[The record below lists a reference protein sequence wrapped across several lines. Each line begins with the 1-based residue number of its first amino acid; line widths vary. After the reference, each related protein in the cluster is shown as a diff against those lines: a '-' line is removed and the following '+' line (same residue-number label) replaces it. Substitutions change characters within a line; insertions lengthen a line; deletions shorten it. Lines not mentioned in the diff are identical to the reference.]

1 MPLSPTVVEQ
11 PVAPPPLTRGNSV
24 VSLYQSC
31 LNLIERLSGVP
42 DFEEYLNPDM
52 LQNTQAG
59 TPLGSSPNDPVNQLW
74 VLFRL
79 GSPLCCIFNGLR
91 PRELL
96 KINNTDTNLSNNN
109 ACKAAVFRFLVAC
122 RTELQFSEED
132 LFTITELY
140 QDDTNGFVK
149 VIKTV
154 SMVLDRMEEQ
164 GLLRARRT
172 TKRNSDQAKPTDNRA
187 KVVNEILETERT
199 FVQDLESLQAY
210 MRALQADGTVISPES
225 VHLIFA
231 NLNALVDFQRR
242 FLIAVETN
250 AAYSPQDQNFGQ
262 VFLQHEDAFAVY
274 EPFCA
279 NFNEA
284 SKLILSEAPKLQ
296 KMAHL
301 MEPIHGITSQLIK
314 PVQRICKYPL
324 FMHELIKLTDATF
337 PFYRDLVEG
346 QKSIKRV
353 ADRINE
359 TNRKQD
365 NHLIAQALQHKVA
378 WKEGELVS
386 DFGVLLLHDKL
397 PNPRSSSDK
406 ELEVYLFEKILLCCQ
421 ETASKKK
428 QTKPLPK
435 GAKPKPTLHLTGRIY
450 ISNIKSI
457 LPVTISGSYALHVV
471 WNVGSEEFELR
482 CRNEDQLK
490 KWNAV
495 LDKLVTEANSQK
507 ANIVSTT
514 NFIGVPPV
522 MPEQSSFYRDD
533 DDYDEDQEADED
545 DPYGDEPR
553 GYRSNSLPFGLAGQP
568 AMLGSRPR
576 AKTEDGTVPP
586 IGSWN
591 GRVASGYTAHAA
603 ANGRPAPG
611 MSLPPLPRTTSS
623 SGTAM
628 GVMSPGEYP
637 YSPPSSYPASP
648 TVSNSR
654 GSTSSNSSWQ
664 RRSNGE
670 GHSPMSETMSK
681 FMSHEGSE
689 DYTPGQ
695 PLSRNASTG
704 YSYGGSPSAPPPV
717 PPIPGQLR
725 VRAQSSPNIH
735 AAASPSWHNAPE
747 VPTPHSQH
755 HRRPSNSSGPN
766 SPTTPYSGSSFNIPA
781 VPTIP
786 SRHSS
791 PRPDPNRT
799 LRQQPSN
806 SNLSAGVPQLKIKVN
821 FLEDAYLIVVPI
833 QIGYNE
839 LVERVEKKIR
849 LCGCR
854 RSDSQPL
861 RLRYKDE
868 DNDYIIMKDDDDIS
882 LAFESCYAE
891 GVMNLHVS

>member
-1 MPLSPTVVEQ
+1 MQLAAVDQ
-11 PVAPPPLTRGNSV
+11 PPPPLTRGNSV

-42 DFEEYLNPDM
+42 DFEDYLNPEI

-59 TPLGSSPNDPVNQLW
+59 TPSGSSPNDPVNQLW

-79 GSPLCCIFNGLR
+79 GSPLACIFNGLR
-91 PRELL
+91 PKEPL
-96 KINNTDTNLSNNN
+96 KINNADNNLSNVN
-109 ACKAAVFRFLVAC
+109 ACKATVFRFLVAC
-122 RTELQFSEED
+122 RQELQFSEEN
-132 LFTITELY
+132 LFTISELY

-154 SMVLDRMEEQ
+154 SMVLDRMEDQ
-164 GLLRARRT
+164 GLLRLRR
-172 TKRNSDQAKPTDNRA
+172 TKRNSDPAKPTDNRA
-187 KVVNEILETERT
+187 KVVQEILETERS
-199 FVQDLESLQAY
+199 FVQDLENLQAY
-210 MRALQADGTVISPES
+210 MRALQAVGTVISPETI
-225 VHLIFA
+225 HLIFA

-250 AAYSPQDQNFGQ
+250 AAFPPQDQNFGQ
-262 VFLQHEDAFAVY
+262 CFSTHEEAFAVY

-324 FMHELIKLTDATF
+324 FMHELIKLTDPEF
-337 PFYRDLVEG
+337 PHYRDLVEG
-346 QKSIKRV
+346 QSAIKRV

-378 WKEGELVS
+378 WKDGEFVS
-386 DFGVLLLHDKL
+386 DFGTLLLHDKL
-397 PNPRSSSDK
+397 LNPRSASDK

-421 ETASKKK
+421 EIPQKKK
-428 QTKPLPK
+428 QPR
-435 GAKPKPTLHLTGRIY
+435 GARPKPTLHLNGRIY
-450 ISNIKSI
+450 INNIKSI
-457 LPVTISGSYALHVV
+457 LPVSAAGSYVLHVV
-471 WNVGSEEFELR
+471 WNVAAEEFELR
-482 CRNEDQLK
+482 CRNDDQLK
-490 KWNAV
+490 KWHGV

-507 ANIVSTT
+507 TNIVSTT
-514 NFIGVPPV
+514 TFIGMPT
-522 MPEQSSFYRDD
+522 MNPEQSSFYRDD
-533 DDYDEDQEADED
+533 DDYLDEDVDGDED
-545 DPYGDEPR
+545 DIYDEPR
-553 GYRSNSLPFGLAGQP
+553 YNRSNSLPFGLIPQP

-576 AKTEDGTVPP
+576 AKTEDGSVPP
-586 IGSWN
+586 VGSWN
-591 GRVASGYTAHAA
+591 GRVGGYTAHAA
-603 ANGRPAPG
+603 ANGRPSPPG

-623 SGTAM
+623 SSTAM
-628 GVMSPGEYP
+628 GVMSPGE
-637 YSPPSSYPASP
+637 
-648 TVSNSR
+648 
-654 GSTSSNSSWQ
+654 
-664 RRSNGE
+664 
-670 GHSPMSETMSK
+670 
-681 FMSHEGSE
+681 FMSHEGGE
-689 DYTPGQ
+689 DYNPGQ
-695 PLSRNASTG
+695 PLSRNASVG
-704 YSYGGSPSAPPPV
+704 YSYGATPTAPPPV

-735 AAASPSWHNAPE
+735 AAANPSWHNAPDM
-747 VPTPHSQH
+747 PTPLAH
-755 HRRPSNSSGPN
+755 HRRPSNASGPN
-766 SPTTPYSGSSFNIPA
+766 SPTTAYSSANYPNIPA

-791 PRPDPNRT
+791 PRPDVSRT

-821 FLEDAYLIVVPI
+821 FQEDAYLIVVPI

-839 LVERVEKKIR
+839 LIERVEKKIR

>member
-1 MPLSPTVVEQ
+1 MPLTPTVVEQ
-11 PVAPPPLTRGNSV
+11 PPPPPLTRGNSV

-42 DFEEYLNPDM
+42 GFEEYLNPDL

-59 TPLGSSPNDPVNQLW
+59 APSTSSPNDPVHQLW
-74 VLFRL
+74 VLFRM
-79 GSPLCCIFNGLR
+79 GSPLACIFNGLR
-91 PRELL
+91 PKDPL
-96 KINNTDTNLSNNN
+96 KINPATNLSNIN
-109 ACKAAVFRFLVAC
+109 ACKASVFHFLVAC
-122 RTELQFSEED
+122 RQELHFSEND
-132 LFTITELY
+132 LFSITDLFH
-140 QDDTNGFVK
+140 DDTNGFVK
-149 VIKTV
+149 VIKAV
-154 SMVLDRMEEQ
+154 SMVLDRMEDQ
-164 GLLRARRT
+164 GLLRARLT

-187 KVVNEILETERT
+187 KVVQEILETERSY
-199 FVQDLESLQAY
+199 VRDLEDLQTY
-210 MRALQADGTVISPES
+210 MRALQTDGTIISPETI
-225 VHLIFA
+225 HLIFA

-242 FLIAVETN
+242 FLIAVETH
-250 AAYSPQDQNFGQ
+250 AAFAPQDQNFGQ
-262 VFLQHEDAFAVY
+262 VFLQHEEAFAVY

-296 KMAHL
+296 KLAHL
-301 MEPIHGITSQLIK
+301 MEPIYGITSQLIK

-324 FMHELIKLTDATF
+324 FMHELIKLTDPEF
-337 PFYRDLVEG
+337 PHYRDLVEG
-346 QKSIKRV
+346 QASIKRV

-386 DFGVLLLHDKL
+386 DFGTLLLHDKL
-397 PNPRSSSDK
+397 LNPRSASDK
-406 ELEVYLFEKILLCCQ
+406 ELEVYLFEKIILFCQ
-421 ETASKKK
+421 EIVSKKK

-435 GAKPKPTLHLTGRIY
+435 GAKPKPTLHLNGRIY
-450 ISNIKSI
+450 INNIKSI
-457 LPVTISGSYALHVV
+457 LPVTVSGAYVLHLV
-471 WNVGSEEFELR
+471 WNVAADEFELR

-490 KWNAV
+490 KWHSV
-495 LDKLVTEANSQK
+495 LDKLVTEANAQK
-507 ANIVSTT
+507 TNIVSTT
-514 NFIGVPPV
+514 AFVGMPYVT
-522 MPEQSSFYRDD
+522 PEQSSFYRDD
-533 DDYDEDQEADED
+533 DDYLDDDLDGDEEDYEDQ
-545 DPYGDEPR
+545 R
-553 GYRSNSLPFGLAGQP
+553 GYRSNSLPFGLAPQP

-576 AKTEDGTVPP
+576 AKTEDGTVQPV
-586 IGSWN
+586 GSWN
-591 GRVASGYTAHAA
+591 SRTGGYTSHAA
-603 ANGRPAPG
+603 ANGRPSPG
-611 MSLPPLPRTTSS
+611 MSLPPMPRTSS
-623 SGTAM
+623 SASTTM
-628 GVMSPGEYP
+628 GLMSPGEYP

-654 GSTSSNSSWQ
+654 GSTSSSSSWQ

-670 GHSPMSETMSK
+670 GHSPMTETMSR
-681 FMSHEGSE
+681 FMSHDGSD

-704 YSYGGSPSAPPPV
+704 YSYSTSGSAPPPV
-717 PPIPGQLR
+717 PQIPGQLR

-735 AAASPSWHNAPE
+735 AAANPSWHNAPE
-747 VPTPHSQH
+747 VPTPLAH

-766 SPTTPYSGSSFNIPA
+766 SPTTPYPGSSFNIPA

-791 PRPDPNRT
+791 PRPDPSRT

-821 FLEDAYLIVVPI
+821 FQDDAYLIVVPI

-854 RSDSQPL
+854 RPDSQPL

>member
-1 MPLSPTVVEQ
+1 MPLAAVEQ
-11 PVAPPPLTRGNSV
+11 PPPPLTRGNSV

-42 DFEEYLNPDM
+42 DFEDYLNPEI

-59 TPLGSSPNDPVNQLW
+59 SPSSSGPNDPVNQLW

-79 GSPLCCIFNGLR
+79 GSPLACIFNGLR
-91 PRELL
+91 PKEPL
-96 KINNTDTNLSNNN
+96 KINNADNNLSNVN
-109 ACKAAVFRFLVAC
+109 ACKATVFRFLVAC
-122 RTELQFSEED
+122 RQELQFSEEN
-132 LFTITELY
+132 LFTISELY

-154 SMVLDRMEEQ
+154 SMVLDRMEDQ

-172 TKRNSDQAKPTDNRA
+172 KRNSDPAKPTDNRA
-187 KVVNEILETERT
+187 KVVNEILETERS
-199 FVQDLESLQAY
+199 FVQDLENLQAY
-210 MRALQADGTVISPES
+210 MRALQADGTVISPETI
-225 VHLIFA
+225 HLIFA

-242 FLIAVETN
+242 FLIAIETN
-250 AAYSPQDQNFGQ
+250 AAFPPQEQNFGQ
-262 VFLQHEDAFAVY
+262 CFLTHEEAFSVY

-324 FMHELIKLTDATF
+324 FMHELIKLTDPEF
-337 PFYRDLVEG
+337 PYYRDLVDG
-346 QKSIKRV
+346 QGAIKRV

-378 WKEGELVS
+378 WKDGEFVS
-386 DFGVLLLHDKL
+386 DFGTLLLHDKL
-397 PNPRSSSDK
+397 LNPRGSSDK

-421 ETASKKK
+421 EIPQKKK
-428 QTKPLPK
+428 QPR
-435 GAKPKPTLHLTGRIY
+435 GARPKPTLHLNGRIY
-450 ISNIKSI
+450 INNIKSI
-457 LPVTISGSYALHVV
+457 LPVSSAGSYVLHVV
-471 WNVGSEEFELR
+471 WNVAAEEFELR
-482 CRNEDQLK
+482 CRNDDQLK
-490 KWNAV
+490 KWHSV

-507 ANIVSTT
+507 TNIVSTT
-514 NFIGVPPV
+514 TFIGMPT
-522 MPEQSSFYRDD
+522 MTPEQNSFYRDD
-533 DDYDEDQEADED
+533 DDYLDDDVDGDED
-545 DPYGDEPR
+545 DIYDEPR
-553 GYRSNSLPFGLAGQP
+553 YNRSNSLPFGLIPQP
-568 AMLGSRPR
+568 TMLGSRPR
-576 AKTEDGTVPP
+576 AKTEDGSVPP
-586 IGSWN
+586 VGSWN
-591 GRVASGYTAHAA
+591 ARVGGYTAHAA
-603 ANGRPAPG
+603 ANGRPSPPG

-623 SGTAM
+623 SSTAM

-648 TVSNSR
+648 TVSNPR
-654 GSTSSNSSWQ
+654 GSTSSSNSYQ

-681 FMSHEGSE
+681 FMSHDGSD

-704 YSYGGSPSAPPPV
+704 YSYNVTPSAAPPV

-735 AAASPSWHNAPE
+735 AAANPSWHNAPDM
-747 VPTPHSQH
+747 PTPLAH
-755 HRRPSNSSGPN
+755 HRRPSNASGPN
-766 SPTTPYSGSSFNIPA
+766 SPTTPYPGANYPNIPA

-791 PRPDPNRT
+791 PRPDVSRT

-821 FLEDAYLIVVPI
+821 FQEDAYLIVVPI

-839 LVERVEKKIR
+839 LIERVEKKIR

-868 DNDYIIMKDDDDIS
+868 DNDYIIIKDNDDIL

>member
-1 MPLSPTVVEQ
+1 
-11 PVAPPPLTRGNSV
+11 
-24 VSLYQSC
+24 
-31 LNLIERLSGVP
+31 
-42 DFEEYLNPDM
+42 
-52 LQNTQAG
+52 
-59 TPLGSSPNDPVNQLW
+59 
-74 VLFRL
+74 
-79 GSPLCCIFNGLR
+79 
-91 PRELL
+91 
-96 KINNTDTNLSNNN
+96 
-109 ACKAAVFRFLVAC
+109 
-122 RTELQFSEED
+122 
-132 LFTITELY
+132 
-140 QDDTNGFVK
+140 

-154 SMVLDRMEEQ
+154 SMVLDRMEDQ
-164 GLLRARRT
+164 GLLRARL

-187 KVVNEILETERT
+187 KVVNEILETERSY
-199 FVQDLESLQAY
+199 VQDLENLQAY
-210 MRALQADGTVISPES
+210 MRALQADGTVVSPETI
-225 VHLIFA
+225 HLIFA

-242 FLIAVETN
+242 FLITVETN
-250 AAYSPQDQNFGQ
+250 AAYSAQDQNFGQ

-279 NFNEA
+279 NFAEA
-284 SKLILSEAPKLQ
+284 SKLILSEVPKLQ
-296 KMAHL
+296 RMAHL

-314 PVQRICKYPL
+314 PIQRICKYPL
-324 FMHELIKLTDATF
+324 FMHELIKLTDPEF
-337 PFYRDLVEG
+337 PHYRDLVQG
-346 QKSIKRV
+346 QASIKRV

-378 WKEGELVS
+378 WKDGELVS
-386 DFGVLLLHDKL
+386 DFGALLLHDKL
-397 PNPRSSSDK
+397 LNPRSSMEK
-406 ELEVYLFEKILLCCQ
+406 ELEVYLFEKILVCCQ
-421 ETASKKK
+421 EIVSKKK
-428 QTKPLPK
+428 QPKPTPR
-435 GAKPKPTLHLTGRIY
+435 GGKPKPTLHLNGRIY
-450 ISNIKSI
+450 INNIKTI
-457 LPVTISGSYALHVV
+457 LPISTSGSYVLHVV
-471 WNVGSEEFELR
+471 WNVAAEEFELR

-490 KWNAV
+490 KWHSV
-495 LDKLVTEANSQK
+495 LDKLVTEANAQK

-514 NFIGVPPV
+514 NFIGVPP
-522 MPEQSSFYRDD
+522 MTPEQSSFYRDD
-533 DDYDEDQEADED
+533 DDYMD
-545 DPYGDEPR
+545 DDMDGDDDDNYDEPR
-553 GYRSNSLPFGLAGQP
+553 GYRSNSLPFGVAGQP

-576 AKTEDGTVPP
+576 AKTEDGSVPP
-586 IGSWN
+586 VGSWN
-591 GRVASGYTAHAA
+591 ARTGGYSPHTSS
-603 ANGRPAPG
+603 NGRGPPG

-654 GSTSSNSSWQ
+654 GSTSSSSSWQ
-664 RRSNGE
+664 RRSNGD
-670 GHSPMSETMSK
+670 GHSPMSETMSR
-681 FMSHEGSE
+681 FMSHDGSD

-695 PLSRNASTG
+695 SLSRNASTG
-704 YSYGGSPSAPPPV
+704 YSYNATPAAPPPV

-735 AAASPSWHNAPE
+735 AAANPSWHNAPE
-747 VPTPHSQH
+747 VPTPHAH

-766 SPTTPYSGSSFNIPA
+766 SPTTPYPGGTFNIPA
-781 VPTIP
+781 VPSIP

-821 FLEDAYLIVVPI
+821 FQEDAYLIVVPI

-849 LCGCR
+849 LCGR
-854 RSDSQPL
+854 LRSDSQPL

>member
-1 MPLSPTVVEQ
+1 MAITPTVVEQ
-11 PVAPPPLTRGNSV
+11 PPPPPLTRGNSV

-31 LNLIERLSGVP
+31 LNLLERLSGVP
-42 DFEEYLNPDM
+42 DFEEYLNPDSQDM
-52 LQNTQAG
+52 LQAG
-59 TPLGSSPNDPVNQLW
+59 NPMGSSPNDPVNQLW

-79 GSPLCCIFNGLR
+79 GSPLACIFNGLR
-91 PRELL
+91 PKEPL
-96 KINNTDTNLSNNN
+96 KINNADTNLSNIN
-109 ACKAAVFRFLVAC
+109 ACKASVFRFLVAC
-122 RTELQFSEED
+122 RSELQFSEDD
-132 LFTITELY
+132 LFSISELY

-172 TKRNSDQAKPTDNRA
+172 KRNSDQAKPTDNRA
-187 KVVNEILETERT
+187 KVVNEILETERSY
-199 FVQDLESLQAY
+199 VQDLENLQAY
-210 MRALQADGTVISPES
+210 MRALQTDGTVISPETI
-225 VHLIFA
+225 HLIFA
-231 NLNALVDFQRR
+231 NLNQLVDFQRR

-250 AAYSPQDQNFGQ
+250 AAFPPQEQNFGQ
-262 VFLQHEDAFAVY
+262 VFLQHEEAFAVY

-324 FMHELIKLTDATF
+324 FMHELIKLTDSEF
-337 PFYRDLVEG
+337 PTYRDLVQG
-346 QKSIKRV
+346 QASIKRV

-365 NHLIAQALQHKVA
+365 NHLIAQALQYKVA
-378 WKEGELVS
+378 WKDGELVS
-386 DFGVLLLHDKL
+386 DFGTLLLHDKL

-406 ELEVYLFEKILLCCQ
+406 ELEVYLFEKILVCCQ
-421 ETASKKK
+421 EIVNKKK
-428 QTKPLPK
+428 QTKPLAK
-435 GAKPKPTLHLTGRIY
+435 GAKPKPTLHLNGRIY
-450 ISNIKSI
+450 INNIKSI
-457 LPVTISGSYALHVV
+457 LPVIVSGSYALHVV
-471 WNVGSEEFELR
+471 WNVAAEEFELR

-490 KWNAV
+490 KWHGV
-495 LDKLVTEANSQK
+495 LDKLVTESNAQK

-522 MPEQSSFYRDD
+522 THEQSSFYRDD
-533 DDYDEDQEADED
+533 DDYDDDQDGD
-545 DPYGDEPR
+545 DDDAYDEPR
-553 GYRSNSLPFGLAGQP
+553 GYRSNSLPFGLVPQP

-586 IGSWN
+586 VGGTWN
-591 GRVASGYTAHAA
+591 GRVGGYTAHAA
-603 ANGRPAPG
+603 ANGRPSPG
-611 MSLPPLPRTTSS
+611 MSLPPLPRTTSA
-623 SGTAM
+623 GTAM

-654 GSTSSNSSWQ
+654 GSTSSSSSWQ
-664 RRSNGE
+664 RRSNGD

-681 FMSHEGSE
+681 FMSHDGSD

-704 YSYGGSPSAPPPV
+704 YSYNTTPVAPPPV

-735 AAASPSWHNAPE
+735 AAANPAWHTHNAPE
-747 VPTPHSQH
+747 VPTPLSH

-766 SPTTPYSGSSFNIPA
+766 SPTAQYSGSSFNVPA

-799 LRQQPSN
+799 LRQQPSS
-806 SNLSAGVPQLKIKVN
+806 SNLSASVPQLKIKVN
-821 FLEDAYLIVVPI
+821 FQEDAYLIVVPT

-849 LCGCR
+849 LCGR
-854 RSDSQPL
+854 LRSDSQAL

>member
-1 MPLSPTVVEQ
+1 MPSTPTVVEQ
-11 PVAPPPLTRGNSV
+11 PPPPPLTRGNSV

-31 LNLIERLSGVP
+31 LNLLERLSGVP
-42 DFEEYLNPDM
+42 DFDEYLEYLNSDM

-59 TPLGSSPNDPVNQLW
+59 TPLGTSPNDPVNQLW

-79 GSPLCCIFNGLR
+79 GSPLACIFNGLR
-91 PRELL
+91 PKQPL
-96 KINNTDTNLSNNN
+96 KINSTDTSLSNIN
-109 ACKAAVFRFLVAC
+109 ASKAAVFRFLVAC
-122 RTELQFSEED
+122 RSELQFGEND

-149 VIKTV
+149 VIKAV

-172 TKRNSDQAKPTDNRA
+172 TKRNSDAKPTDNRA
-187 KVVNEILETERT
+187 KVVNEILETERS
-199 FVQDLESLQAY
+199 FVQDLENLQAY
-210 MRALQADGTVISPES
+210 MRALQSDGTVISPETI
-225 VHLIFA
+225 HLIFA
-231 NLNALVDFQRR
+231 NLNSLVDFQRR
-242 FLIAVETN
+242 FLITVETN
-250 AAYSPQDQNFGQ
+250 AAFAAQDQNFGQ
-262 VFLQHEDAFAVY
+262 VFLQHEASFAVY

-279 NFNEA
+279 NFAEA

-314 PVQRICKYPL
+314 PIQRICKYPL
-324 FMHELIKLTDATF
+324 FMHELIKLTD
-337 PFYRDLVEG
+337 PEHPHYRDLVQG
-346 QKSIKRV
+346 QASIKRV

-365 NHLIAQALQHKVA
+365 NHLIAQALQYKVA
-378 WKEGELVS
+378 WKDGELVS
-386 DFGVLLLHDKL
+386 DFGALLLHDKL

-406 ELEVYLFEKILLCCQ
+406 ELEVYLFEKILVCCQ
-421 ETASKKK
+421 EIVNKKK
-428 QTKPLPK
+428 QTKPLAR
-435 GAKPKPTLHLTGRIY
+435 GAKPKPTLHLNGRIY
-450 ISNIKSI
+450 INNIKSI
-457 LPVTISGSYALHVV
+457 LPVVISGSYALHVV
-471 WNVGSEEFELR
+471 WNVAAEEFELR

-490 KWNAV
+490 KWINV
-495 LDKLVTEANSQK
+495 LDKLVTESNAQK
-507 ANIVSTT
+507 SNIVSTT

-522 MPEQSSFYRDD
+522 NTEQSSFYRDD
-533 DDYDEDQEADED
+533 DEYDDDQEGDEED
-545 DPYGDEPR
+545 GSDEPR

-586 IGSWN
+586 VGTWN
-591 GRVASGYTAHAA
+591 SRVSGYTAHAS
-603 ANGRPAPG
+603 ANGRSPG
-611 MSLPPLPRTTSS
+611 MSLPPLPRTTS

-681 FMSHEGSE
+681 FMSHDGSD

-695 PLSRNASTG
+695 PLARNASTG
-704 YSYGGSPSAPPPV
+704 YSYNATPAAPPPV

-735 AAASPSWHNAPE
+735 AAANPSWHNAPE
-747 VPTPHSQH
+747 MPTPLAH

-766 SPTTPYSGSSFNIPA
+766 SPTTPYPGSSFNIPA

-791 PRPDPNRT
+791 PRPDPSRT

-833 QIGYNE
+833 QIGYND

-849 LCGCR
+849 LCQGR
-854 RSDSQPL
+854 RPDTQPL

>member
-1 MPLSPTVVEQ
+1 MPLAAVEQ
-11 PVAPPPLTRGNSV
+11 PPPPLTRGNSV

-42 DFEEYLNPDM
+42 DFEDYLNPEI

-59 TPLGSSPNDPVNQLW
+59 SPSSSGPNDPVNQLW

-79 GSPLCCIFNGLR
+79 GSPLACIFNGLR
-91 PRELL
+91 PREPL
-96 KINNTDTNLSNNN
+96 KINNADNNLSNVN
-109 ACKAAVFRFLVAC
+109 ACKATVFRFLVGC
-122 RTELQFSEED
+122 RQELQFSEEN
-132 LFTITELY
+132 LFTISELY

-154 SMVLDRMEEQ
+154 SMVLDRMEDQ

-172 TKRNSDQAKPTDNRA
+172 KRNSDPAKPTDNRA
-187 KVVNEILETERT
+187 KVVNEILETERS
-199 FVQDLESLQAY
+199 FVQDLENLQAY
-210 MRALQADGTVISPES
+210 MRALQNDGTVISPETI
-225 VHLIFA
+225 HLIFA

-242 FLIAVETN
+242 FLIAIETN
-250 AAYSPQDQNFGQ
+250 AAFPPQDQNFGQ
-262 VFLQHEDAFAVY
+262 CFLTHEEAFAVY

-324 FMHELIKLTDATF
+324 FMHELIKLTDPEF
-337 PFYRDLVEG
+337 PHYRDLVDG
-346 QKSIKRV
+346 QGAIKRV

-378 WKEGELVS
+378 WKDGEFVS
-386 DFGVLLLHDKL
+386 DFGTLLLHDKL
-397 PNPRSSSDK
+397 LNPRGSSDK

-421 ETASKKK
+421 EIPQKKK
-428 QTKPLPK
+428 QPR
-435 GAKPKPTLHLTGRIY
+435 GARPKPTLHLNGRIY
-450 ISNIKSI
+450 INNIKSI
-457 LPVTISGSYALHVV
+457 LPVSSAGSYVLHVV
-471 WNVGSEEFELR
+471 WNVAAEEFELR
-482 CRNEDQLK
+482 CRNDDQLK
-490 KWNAV
+490 KWHSV

-507 ANIVSTT
+507 TNIVSTT
-514 NFIGVPPV
+514 TFIGMPT
-522 MPEQSSFYRDD
+522 MTPEQNSFYRDD
-533 DDYDEDQEADED
+533 DDYLDDDVDGDED
-545 DPYGDEPR
+545 DIYDEP
-553 GYRSNSLPFGLAGQP
+553 Q
-568 AMLGSRPR
+568 
-576 AKTEDGTVPP
+576 
-586 IGSWN
+586 
-591 GRVASGYTAHAA
+591 
-603 ANGRPAPG
+603 
-611 MSLPPLPRTTSS
+611 
-623 SGTAM
+623 
-628 GVMSPGEYP
+628 
-637 YSPPSSYPASP
+637 
-648 TVSNSR
+648 
-654 GSTSSNSSWQ
+654 
-664 RRSNGE
+664 
-670 GHSPMSETMSK
+670 TMSK
-681 FMSHEGSE
+681 FMSHDGSD

-704 YSYGGSPSAPPPV
+704 YAYNVTPSAAPPV

-735 AAASPSWHNAPE
+735 AAANPSWHNAPDM
-747 VPTPHSQH
+747 PTPLAH
-755 HRRPSNSSGPN
+755 HRRPSNASGPN
-766 SPTTPYSGSSFNIPA
+766 SPTTPYPGANYPNIPA

-791 PRPDPNRT
+791 PRPDVSRT

-821 FLEDAYLIVVPI
+821 FQEDAYLIVVPI

-839 LVERVEKKIR
+839 LIERVEKKIR

>member
-1 MPLSPTVVEQ
+1 MQLTSNVVDQ
-11 PVAPPPLTRGNSV
+11 PPPPLQRGNSV

-31 LNLIERLSGVP
+31 LNLTERLAGVP
-42 DFEEYLNPDM
+42 NFEDYLNPDL
-52 LQNTQAG
+52 LQATQAG
-59 TPLGSSPNDPVNQLW
+59 TPSGSSPNDPVNQLW

-79 GSPLCCIFNGLR
+79 GSPLACIFNGLR
-91 PRELL
+91 PKEPL
-96 KINNTDTNLSNNN
+96 KIDNADTNLSNIN
-109 ACKAAVFRFLVAC
+109 ACKASVFRFLVAC
-122 RTELQFSEED
+122 RKELQFGEDD
-132 LFTITELY
+132 LFSISELY

-154 SMVLDRMEEQ
+154 SMVLDRMEDQ
-164 GLLRARRT
+164 GLLRARL

-187 KVVNEILETERT
+187 KVVNEILETERSY
-199 FVQDLESLQAY
+199 VQDLENLQAY
-210 MRALQADGTVISPES
+210 MRALQADGTVVSPETI
-225 VHLIFA
+225 HLIFA

-242 FLIAVETN
+242 FLITVETN
-250 AAYSPQDQNFGQ
+250 AAYSAQDQNFGQ

-279 NFNEA
+279 NFAEA
-284 SKLILSEAPKLQ
+284 SKLILSEVPKLQ
-296 KMAHL
+296 RMAHL

-314 PVQRICKYPL
+314 PIQRICKYPL
-324 FMHELIKLTDATF
+324 FMHELIKLTDPEF
-337 PFYRDLVEG
+337 PHYRDLVQG
-346 QKSIKRV
+346 QASIKRV

-378 WKEGELVS
+378 WKDGELVS
-386 DFGVLLLHDKL
+386 DFGALLLHDKL
-397 PNPRSSSDK
+397 LNPRSSMEK
-406 ELEVYLFEKILLCCQ
+406 ELEVYLFEKILVCCQ
-421 ETASKKK
+421 EIVSKKK
-428 QTKPLPK
+428 QPKPTPR
-435 GAKPKPTLHLTGRIY
+435 GGKPKPTLHLNGRIY
-450 ISNIKSI
+450 INNIKTI
-457 LPVTISGSYALHVV
+457 LPISTSGSYVLHVV
-471 WNVGSEEFELR
+471 WNVAAEEFELR

-490 KWNAV
+490 KWHSV
-495 LDKLVTEANSQK
+495 LDKLVTEANAQK

-514 NFIGVPPV
+514 NFIGVPP
-522 MPEQSSFYRDD
+522 MTPEQSSFYRDD
-533 DDYDEDQEADED
+533 DDYMD
-545 DPYGDEPR
+545 DDMDGDDDDNYDEPR
-553 GYRSNSLPFGLAGQP
+553 GYRSNSLPFGVAGQP

-576 AKTEDGTVPP
+576 AKTEDGSVPP
-586 IGSWN
+586 VGSWN
-591 GRVASGYTAHAA
+591 ARTGGYSPHTSS
-603 ANGRPAPG
+603 NGRGPPG

-654 GSTSSNSSWQ
+654 GSTSSSSSWQ
-664 RRSNGE
+664 RRSNGD
-670 GHSPMSETMSK
+670 GHSPMSETMSR
-681 FMSHEGSE
+681 FMSHDGSD

-695 PLSRNASTG
+695 SLSRNASTG
-704 YSYGGSPSAPPPV
+704 YSYNATPAAPPPV

-735 AAASPSWHNAPE
+735 AAANPSWHNAPE
-747 VPTPHSQH
+747 VPTPHAH

-766 SPTTPYSGSSFNIPA
+766 SPTTPYPGGTFSIPA
-781 VPTIP
+781 VPSIP

-821 FLEDAYLIVVPI
+821 FQEDAYLIVVPI

-849 LCGCR
+849 LCGR
-854 RSDSQPL
+854 LRSDSQPL

>member
-1 MPLSPTVVEQ
+1 MPLAPTFVDQ
-11 PVAPPPLTRGNSV
+11 PPPPLSRGNSV

-31 LNLIERLSGVP
+31 LNLLERLSGVP
-42 DFEEYLNPDM
+42 DFEEYLDPEI
-52 LQNTQAG
+52 LQSTQAG
-59 TPLGSSPNDPVNQLW
+59 TPSSSGSSPNDPVHQLW
-74 VLFRL
+74 GLFRL
-79 GSPLCCIFNGLR
+79 GSPLACIFNGLR
-91 PRELL
+91 PKEPL
-96 KINNTDTNLSNNN
+96 KINNVDTSLSNVN
-109 ACKAAVFRFLVAC
+109 ACKASVFRFLVAC
-122 RTELQFSEED
+122 RQELQFSEDD
-132 LFTITELY
+132 LFTISELY

-149 VIKTV
+149 VIKTI
-154 SMVLDRMEEQ
+154 SMVLDRMEDQ

-172 TKRNSDQAKPTDNRA
+172 KRNSDPAKPTDNRA
-187 KVVNEILETERT
+187 KVVNEILETERSY
-199 FVQDLESLQAY
+199 VQDLENLQSY
-210 MRALQADGTVISPES
+210 MRALQSDGTVISPETI
-225 VHLIFA
+225 HLIFA

-242 FLIAVETN
+242 FLIAIETN
-250 AAYSPQDQNFGQ
+250 AAFAPQDQNFGQ
-262 VFLQHEDAFAVY
+262 VFLQHEEAFAVY

-284 SKLILSEAPKLQ
+284 SKLILSESPKLQ

-324 FMHELIKLTDATF
+324 FMHELIKLTDPEF
-337 PFYRDLVEG
+337 PHYRDLVQG
-346 QKSIKRV
+346 QSSIKRV

-378 WKEGELVS
+378 WKDGELVS
-386 DFGVLLLHDKL
+386 DFGALLLHDKL
-397 PNPRSSSDK
+397 LNPRSSSEK
-406 ELEVYLFEKILLCCQ
+406 ELEVFLFEKILVCCQ
-421 ETASKKK
+421 EIVNKKK
-428 QTKPLPK
+428 QTKPLPR
-435 GAKPKPTLHLTGRIY
+435 GAKPKPTLHLNGRIY
-450 ISNIKSI
+450 INNIKSI
-457 LPVTISGSYALHVV
+457 LPVSVSGSYVLHVV
-471 WNVGSEEFELR
+471 WNIAAEEFELR
-482 CRNEDQLK
+482 CRNDDQLK
-490 KWNAV
+490 KWHSV
-495 LDKLVTEANSQK
+495 LDKLVTEANAQK

-514 NFIGVPPV
+514 NFIGVPT
-522 MPEQSSFYRDD
+522 MSHEQSSFYRDD
-533 DDYDEDQEADED
+533 DDYLDDDLDGDEED
-545 DPYGDEPR
+545 GYDEPR
-553 GYRSNSLPFGLAGQP
+553 GYRSNSLPYGLSSQP
-568 AMLGSRPR
+568 TMLGSRPR
-576 AKTEDGTVPP
+576 AKTEDGSVHPV
-586 IGSWN
+586 GSWN
-591 GRVASGYTAHAA
+591 SRTGGYTAHAA
-603 ANGRPAPG
+603 ANGRPSPG

-623 SGTAM
+623 SSTAM
-628 GVMSPGEYP
+628 GFMSPGEYP

-648 TVSNSR
+648 TVSNPR
-654 GSTSSNSSWQ
+654 GSTSSSSSWQ

-670 GHSPMSETMSK
+670 GHSPMSETMSR
-681 FMSHEGSE
+681 FMSHDGSD

-704 YSYGGSPSAPPPV
+704 YSYNATPGAPPPV

-735 AAASPSWHNAPE
+735 AAANPSWHNAPDM
-747 VPTPHSQH
+747 PSLAH

-766 SPTTPYSGSSFNIPA
+766 SPTTPYPGSTFNIPA

-791 PRPDPNRT
+791 PRPDVSRT

-821 FLEDAYLIVVPI
+821 FQEDAYLIVVPI

-839 LVERVEKKIR
+839 LIERVEKKIR

-868 DNDYIIMKDDDDIS
+868 DDDYIIMKDDDDIS

>member
-1 MPLSPTVVEQ
+1 MPLAAVEQ
-11 PVAPPPLTRGNSV
+11 PPPPLTRGNSV

-42 DFEEYLNPDM
+42 DFEDYLNPEI

-59 TPLGSSPNDPVNQLW
+59 SPSSSGPNDPVNQLW

-79 GSPLCCIFNGLR
+79 GSPLACIFNGLR
-91 PRELL
+91 PREPL
-96 KINNTDTNLSNNN
+96 KINNADNNLSNVN
-109 ACKAAVFRFLVAC
+109 ACKATVFRFLVGC
-122 RTELQFSEED
+122 RQELQFSEEN
-132 LFTITELY
+132 LFTISELY

-154 SMVLDRMEEQ
+154 SMVLDRMEDQ

-172 TKRNSDQAKPTDNRA
+172 KRNSDPAKPTDNRA
-187 KVVNEILETERT
+187 KVVNEILETERS
-199 FVQDLESLQAY
+199 FVQDLENLQAY
-210 MRALQADGTVISPES
+210 MRALQNDGTVISPETI
-225 VHLIFA
+225 HLIFA

-242 FLIAVETN
+242 FLIAIETN
-250 AAYSPQDQNFGQ
+250 AAFPPQDQNFGQ
-262 VFLQHEDAFAVY
+262 CFLTHEEAFAVY

-324 FMHELIKLTDATF
+324 FMHELIKLTDPEF
-337 PFYRDLVEG
+337 PHYRDLVDG
-346 QKSIKRV
+346 QGAIKRV

-378 WKEGELVS
+378 WKDGEFVS
-386 DFGVLLLHDKL
+386 DFGTLLLHDKL
-397 PNPRSSSDK
+397 LNPRGSSDK

-421 ETASKKK
+421 EIPQKKK
-428 QTKPLPK
+428 QPR
-435 GAKPKPTLHLTGRIY
+435 GARPKPTLHLNGRIY
-450 ISNIKSI
+450 INNIKSI
-457 LPVTISGSYALHVV
+457 LPVSSAGSYVLHVV
-471 WNVGSEEFELR
+471 WNVAAEEFELR
-482 CRNEDQLK
+482 CRNDDQLK
-490 KWNAV
+490 KWHSV

-507 ANIVSTT
+507 TNIVSTT
-514 NFIGVPPV
+514 TFIGMPT
-522 MPEQSSFYRDD
+522 MTPEQNSFYRDD
-533 DDYDEDQEADED
+533 DDYLDDDVDGDED
-545 DPYGDEPR
+545 DIYDEPR
-553 GYRSNSLPFGLAGQP
+553 YNRSNSLPFGLIPQP
-568 AMLGSRPR
+568 TMLGSRPR
-576 AKTEDGTVPP
+576 AKTEDGSVPP
-586 IGSWN
+586 VGSWN
-591 GRVASGYTAHAA
+591 ARVGGYTAHAA
-603 ANGRPAPG
+603 ANGRPSPPG

-623 SGTAM
+623 SSTAM

-648 TVSNSR
+648 TVSNPR
-654 GSTSSNSSWQ
+654 GSTSSSNSYQ
-664 RRSNGE
+664 RRSNGD

-681 FMSHEGSE
+681 FMSHDGSD

-704 YSYGGSPSAPPPV
+704 YAYNVTPSAAPPV

-735 AAASPSWHNAPE
+735 AAANPSWHNAPDM
-747 VPTPHSQH
+747 PTPLAH
-755 HRRPSNSSGPN
+755 HRRPSNASGPN
-766 SPTTPYSGSSFNIPA
+766 SPTTPYPGANYPNIPA

-791 PRPDPNRT
+791 PRPDVSRT

-821 FLEDAYLIVVPI
+821 FQEDAYLIVVPI

-839 LVERVEKKIR
+839 LIERVEKKIR

>member
-1 MPLSPTVVEQ
+1 MLTPTVVEQ
-11 PVAPPPLTRGNSV
+11 PPPPLSRANSV

-31 LNLIERLSGVP
+31 LNLVERLSGVP
-42 DFEEYLNPDM
+42 DFKEYLDPDM

-59 TPLGSSPNDPVNQLW
+59 TPSTSSPNDPVNQLW

-79 GSPLCCIFNGLR
+79 GSPLACIFNGLR
-91 PRELL
+91 PKEPL
-96 KINNTDTNLSNNN
+96 KINNADTNLSNVN
-109 ACKAAVFRFLVAC
+109 ACKASVFRFLVAC
-122 RTELQFSEED
+122 RQELQFGEDD
-132 LFTITELY
+132 LFTISELY

-154 SMVLDRMEEQ
+154 SMVLDRMEDH

-187 KVVNEILETERT
+187 KVVNEILETERS
-199 FVQDLESLQAY
+199 FVQDLENLQAY
-210 MRALQADGTVISPES
+210 MRALQADGTVISPETI
-225 VHLIFA
+225 HLIFA

-242 FLIAVETN
+242 FLIAIETN
-250 AAYSPQDQNFGQ
+250 AAFSPQEQNFGQ
-262 VFLQHEDAFAVY
+262 VFLQHEEAFAVY

-279 NFNEA
+279 NFAEA

-296 KMAHL
+296 KMARL

-324 FMHELIKLTDATF
+324 FMHELIKLTDPEF
-337 PFYRDLVEG
+337 PYYRDLVQG
-346 QKSIKRV
+346 QASIKRV

-359 TNRKQD
+359 QNRKQD

-378 WKEGELVS
+378 WKDGELVS
-386 DFGVLLLHDKL
+386 DFGALLLHDKL
-397 PNPRSSSDK
+397 LNPRSSSDK
-406 ELEVYLFEKILLCCQ
+406 ELEVYLFEKILVCCQ
-421 ETASKKK
+421 EIVNKKK
-428 QTKPLPK
+428 QTKPLPR
-435 GAKPKPTLHLTGRIY
+435 GAKPKPTLHLNGRIY

-457 LPVTISGSYALHVV
+457 LPVAVSGSYVLHVV
-471 WNVGSEEFELR
+471 WNIAAEEFELR

-490 KWNAV
+490 KWNSV
-495 LDKLVTEANSQK
+495 LDKLVTEANAQK

-514 NFIGVPPV
+514 NFIGVPP
-522 MPEQSSFYRDD
+522 MTPEQSSFYRDD
-533 DDYDEDQEADED
+533 DDYLDDDLDGDED
-545 DPYGDEPR
+545 DGYDEPR
-553 GYRSNSLPFGLAGQP
+553 GYRSNSLPFGLASQP

-591 GRVASGYTAHAA
+591 SRVGGYTAHVS
-603 ANGRPAPG
+603 ANGRPSPG

-623 SGTAM
+623 ASTAM

-654 GSTSSNSSWQ
+654 GSTSSSSSWQ

-670 GHSPMSETMSK
+670 GHSPMTETMSR
-681 FMSHEGSE
+681 FMSNESQD
-689 DYTPGQ
+689 DYTTGQ

-704 YSYGGSPSAPPPV
+704 YSYNATPAAAPPV

-735 AAASPSWHNAPE
+735 AAANPSWHNAPE
-747 VPTPHSQH
+747 VPTPMAH

-766 SPTTPYSGSSFNIPA
+766 SPTTPYPGSTFNIPA

-791 PRPDPNRT
+791 PRPDPSRT

-806 SNLSAGVPQLKIKVN
+806 SNLSSGAPQLKIKVN
-821 FLEDAYLIVVPI
+821 FQEDAYLIVVPI

-854 RSDSQPL
+854 RPDSQPL

>member
-1 MPLSPTVVEQ
+1 MTVAAVDQ
-11 PVAPPPLTRGNSV
+11 PPPPLTRGNSV

-42 DFEEYLNPDM
+42 DFEEYLNPEI
-52 LQNTQAG
+52 LQNT
-59 TPLGSSPNDPVNQLW
+59 LVGSPSSSGPNDPVNQLW
-74 VLFRL
+74 ILFRL
-79 GSPLCCIFNGLR
+79 GSPLACIFNGLR
-91 PRELL
+91 PKEPL
-96 KINNTDTNLSNNN
+96 KINNADNNLSNVN
-109 ACKAAVFRFLVAC
+109 ACKATVFRFLVAC
-122 RTELQFSEED
+122 RQELQFSEEN
-132 LFTITELY
+132 LFTISELY

-154 SMVLDRMEEQ
+154 SMVLDRMEDQ

-172 TKRNSDQAKPTDNRA
+172 KRNSDPAKPTDNRA
-187 KVVNEILETERT
+187 KVVNEILETERS
-199 FVQDLESLQAY
+199 FVQDLEKLQAY
-210 MRALQADGTVISPES
+210 MRALQNDGTVISPETI
-225 VHLIFA
+225 HLIFA

-242 FLIAVETN
+242 FLIAIETN
-250 AAYSPQDQNFGQ
+250 AAFPPQDQNFGQ
-262 VFLQHEDAFAVY
+262 CFLTHEDAFAVY

-324 FMHELIKLTDATF
+324 FMHELIKLTDPEF
-337 PFYRDLVEG
+337 PYYRDLVDG
-346 QKSIKRV
+346 QGAIKRV

-365 NHLIAQALQHKVA
+365 NHLIAQALQHKVT
-378 WKEGELVS
+378 WKDGEFVS
-386 DFGVLLLHDKL
+386 DFGTLLLHDKL
-397 PNPRSSSDK
+397 LNPRGSSDK

-421 ETASKKK
+421 EIPQKKK
-428 QTKPLPK
+428 QPR
-435 GAKPKPTLHLTGRIY
+435 GARPKPTLHLNGRIY
-450 ISNIKSI
+450 INNIKSI
-457 LPVTISGSYALHVV
+457 LPVSSAGSYVLHVV
-471 WNVGSEEFELR
+471 WNVAAEEFELR
-482 CRNEDQLK
+482 CRNDDQLK
-490 KWNAV
+490 KWHSV

-507 ANIVSTT
+507 TNIVSTT
-514 NFIGVPPV
+514 TFIG
-522 MPEQSSFYRDD
+522 MPTMTAEQSSFYREDDEYLDD
-533 DDYDEDQEADED
+533 DVDGDED
-545 DPYGDEPR
+545 DIYDEPR
-553 GYRSNSLPFGLAGQP
+553 YNRSNSLPFGLIPQP

-576 AKTEDGTVPP
+576 AKTEDGSVPP
-586 IGSWN
+586 VGPY
-591 GRVASGYTAHAA
+591 GRVGGYTAHAA
-603 ANGRPAPG
+603 ANGRPSPPG

-623 SGTAM
+623 SSTAM

-654 GSTSSNSSWQ
+654 GSTSSSNSYQ
-664 RRSNGE
+664 RRSNGD
-670 GHSPMSETMSK
+670 GHSPMSDTMSK
-681 FMSHEGSE
+681 FMSHDGSD

-704 YSYGGSPSAPPPV
+704 YAYNVTPSAAPPV

-735 AAASPSWHNAPE
+735 AANPSWHNAPDM
-747 VPTPHSQH
+747 PTPLAH
-755 HRRPSNSSGPN
+755 HRRPSNASGPN
-766 SPTTPYSGSSFNIPA
+766 SPTAPYSGANYPNIPA

-791 PRPDPNRT
+791 PRPDVSRT

-821 FLEDAYLIVVPI
+821 FQEDAYLIVVPI

-839 LVERVEKKIR
+839 LIERVEKKIR